1 MRAGLQNL
9 IKADNE
15 TAQLKHIHELY
26 RRIHALTGNAGIAGF
41 AHVSHM
47 SAAVEALLKELY
59 EKPKN
64 INTSTLRTVAAA
76 VDFLGFLF
84 ERGTQPDKPDIARR
98 QHPGGGRRA
107 DFPAR
112 RDLCPGKSAVAF
124 HQHRR
129 SRTPP

>member
-15 TAQLKHIHELY
+15 TVQLKHIHELY
-26 RRIHALTGNAGIAGF
+26 RRTHALAGNAGLAGF
-41 AHVSHM
+41 VHVAQM

-59 EKPKN
+59 EKPKS

-84 ERGTQPDKPDIARR
+84 ERGNAA
-98 QHPGGGRRA
+98 G
-107 DFPAR
+107 
-112 RDLCPGKSAVAF
+112 
-124 HQHRR
+124 
-129 SRTPP
+129 